1 MHVATCM
8 MTQKVLRN
16 NAIRASRRVNIGT
29 SGRSS
34 SVLPIKWP
42 VALAQIFSKLFIR
55 YNLQASQS
63 SSSSKSITDNVPGT
77 GVSSGKALLPCLL
90 IKL

>member
-16 NAIRASRRVNIGT
+16 NAMRASRRVNIGT

-42 VALAQIFSKLFIR
+42 VALAQIFSKLFID

-63 SSSSKSITDNVPGT
+63 SSLSKSTASNIV
-77 GVSSGKALLPCLL
+77 GVSSGAVLLPCLL